1 MGHPNNMKTGS
12 EQESARLYVGE
23 LKQLVEEAAHSN
35 TLLRNDGREILDCIL
50 AHLEAS
56 CIGEDVSSNMSAKE
70 RQHIF
75 AATRRQLQAK
85 WMRVDTLIDDLLSS
99 AIDELSQFA
108 YETEMRIG
116 TLERTLRHE
125 ESKKSS
131 GDGTEPT

>member
-35 TLLRNDGREILDCIL
+35 TVLRNDGREILDCIL

-70 RQHIF
+70 RQ
-75 AATRRQLQAK
+75 RP
-85 WMRVDTLIDDLLSS
+85 LST
-99 AIDELSQFA
+99 A
-108 YETEMRIG
+108 
-116 TLERTLRHE
+116 
-125 ESKKSS
+125 
-131 GDGTEPT
+131 